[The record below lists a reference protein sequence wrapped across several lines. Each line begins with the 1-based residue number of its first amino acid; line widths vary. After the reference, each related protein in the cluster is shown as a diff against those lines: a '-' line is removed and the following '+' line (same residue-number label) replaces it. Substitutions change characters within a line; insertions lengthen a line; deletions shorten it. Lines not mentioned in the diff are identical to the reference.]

1 MFCVNCGTELKEET
15 KFCPNCGVN
24 LVNGLDKQKIIPD
37 KEEIKDLS
45 ILQSLEEEKNSLIG
59 KKYSFIS
66 KRGTNI
72 TGIFTGKIVS
82 EIEVG
87 ADRLKISI
95 KPKKYN
101 KVPAIML
108 EDITAIDITKSLNWY
123 YWFFVIFSVIIT
135 VLYQSP
141 ICLIYAIIF
150 IFLGQQR
157 KIRVAQ
163 RNGKDVIIY
172 SRNKELAETFKEDMK
187 NITKIM

>member
-1 MFCVNCGTELKEET
+1 MFCVNCGIELKEET
-15 KFCPNCGVN
+15 KVCPNCGTN
-24 LVNGLDKQKIIPD
+24 FINGLNEQKIVSA
-37 KEEIKDLS
+37 KKEIKDLS
-45 ILQSLEEEKNSLIG
+45 IIQSLEEKNSLIG
-59 KKYSFIS
+59 KKYLFTS

-72 TGIFTGKIVS
+72 TGIVTGKIIS

-87 ADRLKISI
+87 EDRLKISI

-123 YWFFVIFSVIIT
+123 YWFLVIFSVIIT

-141 ICLIYAIIF
+141 ICLIYAVIF
-150 IFLGQQR
+150 AFLGQQR

-172 SRNKELAETFKEDMK
+172 SRNKELAETFKEDMRS
-187 NITKIM
+187 ITKIM